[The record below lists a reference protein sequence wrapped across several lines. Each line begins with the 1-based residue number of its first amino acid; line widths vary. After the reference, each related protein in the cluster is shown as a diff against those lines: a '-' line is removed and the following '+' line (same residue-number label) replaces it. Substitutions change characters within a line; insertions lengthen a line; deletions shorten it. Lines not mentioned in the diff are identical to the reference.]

1 MNLTHYLP
9 VLQPAQNY
17 GEAVQR
23 INSIR
28 STEPPDL
35 KPVGRS
41 QFLTHDHRTDR
52 AVVLFH
58 GYTNCPQQFKRL
70 GEQLQ
75 QRGYNVWIPRALGH
89 GLANRLTNAH
99 AAIKAEGLI
108 DAASSAIDI
117 AQGLGAEVRV
127 MGLSMGGLMTTW
139 VAHHRSDVVRAVSI
153 AQASGFKALPK
164 KWTPLIRRVILILPN
179 QMQWWDA
186 TVQDKG
192 DGPAHAY
199 PRYSTHGLA
208 QLLRLGA
215 ALRSQ
220 ARRSAPAA
228 RSVVIVRNDN
238 DEAVDMTT
246 LDDQVQLWRS
256 SGAPHVETY
265 TFGVEQRLVHDL
277 IDPDQPAQRI
287 DYVYPILIDLLEK

>member
-1 MNLTHYLP
+1 MNLTTYSPPRH
-9 VLQPAQNY
+9 PARDY
-17 GEAVQR
+17 AEAVQR
-23 INSIR
+23 INSVR
-28 STEPPDL
+28 SAEPSDL
-35 KPVGRS
+35 NPVGRA
-41 QFLTHDHRTDR
+41 QFFTHDRRTDR

-75 QRGYNVWIPRALGH
+75 QRGYNVWIPRAPGH
-89 GLANRLTNAH
+89 GLTNRLTDAH

-108 DAASSAIDI
+108 AAASSAIDI

-139 VAHHRSDVVRAVSI
+139 VAQNRSDVVRAVSI

-164 KWTPLIRRVILILPN
+164 AWTPLIRRIVLIVPN

-186 TVQDKG
+186 AVQDKG
-192 DGPAHAY
+192 DGPQHAY
-199 PRYSTHGLA
+199 PRYATHGLA

-220 ARRSAPAA
+220 ARRSIPAA
-228 RSVVIVRNDN
+228 RSVVIVQNEN
-238 DEAVDMTT
+238 DEAIDNTT
-246 LDDQVQLWRS
+246 LDDQVQAWRS
-256 SGAPHVETY
+256 AGAQNVSAY

-287 DYVYPILIDLLEK
+287 DYVYPILIELLEK